1 MSEVQ
6 TAAGEAGTE
15 RRQALMQVCA
25 DALDS
30 ELTRAAEAFPEAA
43 TAEDLRPPEV
53 GLVMLRG
60 RISGSGNPFNVGEVT
75 VTRAVVKLADGTVG
89 YGYQMGRSLA
99 RARAAAIIDALGQS
113 EHHRPTLDAAFVEPV
128 RVRVAGERAETARQT
143 AATRVDFFT
152 MARGED
158 Q

>member
-1 MSEVQ
+1 MSNVHTTPVELV
-6 TAAGEAGTE
+6 TE

-30 ELTRAAEAFPEAA
+30 ELMRAVAAFPDAA

-60 RISGSGNPFNVGEVT
+60 RISGSGNPFNVGEIT
-75 VTRAVVKLADGTVG
+75 VTRAVVKLAEGTVG
-89 YGYQMGRSLA
+89 YGYQMGRSRA
-99 RARAAAIIDALGQS
+99 RARAAAIIDALGQADR
-113 EHHRPTLDAAFVEPV
+113 HRPTLDAVFVTPV
-128 RVRVAGERAETARQT
+128 RARVAGERAETARQT